1 MVREPGGEIVE
12 DGRVTSARFMASKSS
27 SAPHCLAKARSS
39 FLVAA
44 LFATLC
50 ALMYTSHSPS
60 SITPLPSVSISVSCM
75 RSTAEEER
83 TWAGLGLGLGFGLGL
98 GLGLRLG
105 LGVRITT
112 RN

>member
-50 ALMYTSHSPS
+50 ALMYTSLHNSPKLYIGTSKFLENWSLS
-60 SITPLPSVSISVSCM
+60 SGKHRFESV
-75 RSTAEEER
+75 AP
-83 TWAGLGLGLGFGLGL
+83 
-98 GLGLRLG
+98 
-105 LGVRITT
+105 
-112 RN
+112 